1 MALVGFEPEIPGS
14 DQPQTYAFDSAAS
27 SIGIS
32 VAALRSVF
40 VSTNCTDA
48 LKNRKGR
55 EGRWKK
61 RISPAL

>member
-32 VAALRSVF
+32 VADF
-40 VSTNCTDA
+40 
-48 LKNRKGR
+48 
-55 EGRWKK
+55 
-61 RISPAL
+61 